1 MHRMI
6 KKRLIRIY
14 DGEKDVTMAY
24 LHVGNKGETMVDGM
38 VKKIF
43 ITAPMPLLPLNESA
57 LTLVLSHGVEDSE
70 NLVSFDNGEVILKLH
85 SDNEAEIFKGGF
97 LRLSMEYDEWFP
109 INLGILT
116 VSDRRSKGE
125 LIDTSAPSLEE
136 ISQSIGAVRKNYDIV
151 PDEIDEIQ
159 RVVRHW
165 CDDVGLD
172 LILITGGTGISRR
185 DVTPE
190 AILEISDK
198 IIYGIGEYMRWS
210 TSLNNPMSILSRGMA
225 VTRGK
230 TVIVALPGSEKGATE
245 CFSAVSPT
253 LRHAVEV
260 LTDRHV
266 RH

>member
-1 MHRMI
+1 
-6 KKRLIRIY
+6 
-14 DGEKDVTMAY
+14 
-24 LHVGNKGETMVDGM
+24 
-38 VKKIF
+38 
-43 ITAPMPLLPLNESA
+43 
-57 LTLVLSHGVEDSE
+57 
-70 NLVSFDNGEVILKLH
+70 
-85 SDNEAEIFKGGF
+85 
-97 LRLSMEYDEWFP
+97 
-109 INLGILT
+109 
-116 VSDRRSKGE
+116 
-125 LIDTSAPSLEE
+125 
-136 ISQSIGAVRKNYDIV
+136 
-151 PDEIDEIQ
+151 
-159 RVVRHW
+159 
-165 CDDVGLD
+165 
-172 LILITGGTGISRR
+172 LITGGTGISPR

-266 RH
+266 QH